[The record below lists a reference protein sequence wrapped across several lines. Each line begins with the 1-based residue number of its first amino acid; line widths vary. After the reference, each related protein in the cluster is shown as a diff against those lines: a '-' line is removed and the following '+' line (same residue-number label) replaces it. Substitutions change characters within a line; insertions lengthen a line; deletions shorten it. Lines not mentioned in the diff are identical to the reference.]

1 MNESASNP
9 GAGPANRA
17 SAAAAGPSATGAGAS
32 TAVVGGLT
40 FDQALEELQ
49 ATVARLE
56 AGGQPLEEAIAL
68 YERGVA
74 LHEQCA
80 RLLADAELRVRRLVE
95 RAGGAL
101 ETIAV
106 DAEAGELPG

>member
-1 MNESASNP
+1 MNDAATDPEGVA
-9 GAGPANRA
+9 AGVT
-17 SAAAAGPSATGAGAS
+17 AAAVAR
-32 TAVVGGLT
+32 LT

-49 ATVARLE
+49 GTVARLE

-106 DAEAGELPG
+106 DVRDPESPE